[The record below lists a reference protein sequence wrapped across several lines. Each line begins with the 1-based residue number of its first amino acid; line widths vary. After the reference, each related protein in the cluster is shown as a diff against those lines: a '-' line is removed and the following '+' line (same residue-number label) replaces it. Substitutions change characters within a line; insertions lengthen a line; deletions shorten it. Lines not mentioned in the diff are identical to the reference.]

1 MVASATTT
9 TDKATGDTV
18 ATATEDTK
26 ATAKDSRVVRA
37 KAMVVPT
44 MTISSSARTAI
55 SVSPTTTKVAHTRG
69 TTTTGK
75 RAREAGTTTAEA
87 ASTIVLR

>member
-26 ATAKDSRVVRA
+26 ATEKVSRVVRA
-37 KAMVVPT
+37 KGTAAPT

-75 RAREAGTTTAEA
+75 RAREAGTTTEEA
-87 ASTIVLR
+87 GSILVLR